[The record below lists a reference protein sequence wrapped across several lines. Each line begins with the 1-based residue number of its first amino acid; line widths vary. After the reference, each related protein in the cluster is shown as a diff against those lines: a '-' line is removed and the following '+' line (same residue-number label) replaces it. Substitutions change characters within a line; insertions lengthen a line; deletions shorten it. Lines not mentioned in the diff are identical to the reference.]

1 MGNSWQRGASE
12 TKPWG
17 SFKWWYAFKEGG
29 RGDKWIRPVIKYVAP
44 SSRKVWRA
52 FEASVSRSV
61 PANNRLECSFF
72 GENRI
77 FLFFFFFLM
86 ITVNLNLSWI
96 TSWEIELKQ
105 WSNRRKHDL
114 KNIFWRYKKIR
125 EFVNYLSRKNTTQYV
140 FIILYFIFELYFSFR
155 IYLCSKLVKKNTKKE
170 NHLQLDSLLYLTSK
184 INLLLFS
191 LLKVFLAS
199 YIYTCIFSKII
210 TTNPRFHS

>member
-1 MGNSWQRGASE
+1 MLLLRRGKFEELS
-12 TKPWG
+12 KLPFPDRFRLIID
-17 SFKWWYAFKEGG
+17 SN
-29 RGDKWIRPVIKYVAP
+29 VL
-44 SSRKVWRA
+44 SSV
-52 FEASVSRSV
+52 
-61 PANNRLECSFF
+61 
-72 GENRI
+72 RI
-77 FLFFFFFLM
+77 ESSSFFFFFLM

-96 TSWEIELKQ
+96 TSWEIELKL

-114 KNIFWRYKKIR
+114 KNVFWGYKKIW
-125 EFVNYLSRKNTTQYV
+125 EFVNYLSREKYYAIRVYN
-140 FIILYFIFELYFSFR
+140 IIFYIWVIFFFQNIPLLKTR
-155 IYLCSKLVKKNTKKE
+155 QKNTKKE

>member
-96 TSWEIELKQ
+96 TSWEIELKL

-125 EFVNYLSRKNTTQYV
+125 EFVNYLSREKYYAIRVYN
-140 FIILYFIFELYFSFR
+140 IIFYIWIIFFFQN
-155 IYLCSKLVKKNTKKE
+155 IVYLCSKLVKKTQRK
-170 NHLQLDSLLYLTSK
+170 
-184 INLLLFS
+184 
-191 LLKVFLAS
+191 
-199 YIYTCIFSKII
+199 KII
-210 TTNPRFHS
+210 CNLILYFI